1 MDYDIKVKRNKKS
14 DKSKRNKELYGKFSS
29 KHIRQIELKSGNV
42 QTNKIENTKN
52 KK

>member
-1 MDYDIKVKRNKKS
+1 MDCDIKVKRNKKS

>member
-1 MDYDIKVKRNKKS
+1 MDCDIKVKRNKKS

-29 KHIRQIELKSGNV
+29 KHIRQIELKS
-42 QTNKIENTKN
+42 ENELTKRIQKN